1 MRLLWKKQPDKD
13 IYHLSAIRGYKG
25 KEKIPV
31 GRIEALETPHGTLW
45 KQIIYCTSKLNIGA
59 RLKTHSGTLAQAKID
74 ANEYALKCIKLQE
87 MEKHD

>member
-1 MRLLWKKQPDKD
+1 MRLSWKKQPDKD

-45 KQIIYCTSKLNIGA
+45 KQIIYHASKLSIEA
-59 RLKTHSGTLAQAKID
+59 RLKTHSGTLIQAKVD
-74 ANEYALKCIKLQE
+74 TNEYVLKCLE
-87 MEKHD
+87 LRGDGEA